1 MVAVFIVFNMIYV
14 LLQGLINRH
23 RHRRSRKRSKKWGK
37 KFVLKLKYQNYFLE
51 S

>member
-14 LLQGLINRH
+14 LLQGLIKRH
-23 RHRRSRKRSKKWGK
+23 RHRRSRKRSKKREK
-37 KFVLKLKYQNYFLE
+37 KFFIKLKYQINFLE

>member
-14 LLQGLINRH
+14 LLQGLIKRRRH
-23 RHRRSRKRSKKWGK
+23 RCSRKRSKKREK
-37 KFVLKLKYQNYFLE
+37 KFFIKLKYQINFLE